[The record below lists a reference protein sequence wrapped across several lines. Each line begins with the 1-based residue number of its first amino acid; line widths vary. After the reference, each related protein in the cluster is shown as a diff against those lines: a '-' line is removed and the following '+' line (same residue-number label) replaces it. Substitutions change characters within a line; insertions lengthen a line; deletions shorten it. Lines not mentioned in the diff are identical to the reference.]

1 MKYIKYI
8 LMAVVSFVVINVW
21 FFRFNNP
28 TIYRGGKAVNMIEE
42 FAVYGLS
49 ETIVYVI
56 GGLKVLAAIGLLIGF
71 VNRKAILPSAAL
83 MGALMLGAVFMHFKV
98 SDEAIKFLP
107 AGLMLLF
114 SLTII
119 LINKQKQLS

>member
-28 TIYRGGKAVNMIEE
+28 TIYRGGKAANMIEE

-71 VNRKAILPSAAL
+71 VNRKAILPSATL